1 MVYDHNNI
9 AIFNIANIKN
19 NNVDSFVI
27 IVLILVYIIN
37 EI

>member
-1 MVYDHNNI
+1 MR
-9 AIFNIANIKN
+9 FNKVDIKN
-19 NNVDSFVI
+19 NNISTLVI